1 MICWRTILKALNDS
15 VDELQRMNVFGKIV
29 QTITIICTVSAISS
43 DIETKH
49 LPFSPNIE
57 ALYK

>member
-29 QTITIICTVSAISS
+29 QTIAIMCTVQAISS
-43 DIETKH
+43 DIARSR
-49 LPFSPNIE
+49 LRFSPRIQGM
-57 ALYK
+57 Y